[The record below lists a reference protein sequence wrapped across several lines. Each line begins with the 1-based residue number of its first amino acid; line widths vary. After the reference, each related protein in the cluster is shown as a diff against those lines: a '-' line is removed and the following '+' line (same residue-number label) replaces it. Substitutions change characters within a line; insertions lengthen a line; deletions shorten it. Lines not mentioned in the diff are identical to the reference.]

1 MARYFPTTRSR
12 VAPRPS
18 LDRWW
23 VGVVGD
29 GTSAFLA
36 AVQIASG
43 AHVGRPR
50 IGPVP
55 ESRLPAVFARLQART
70 GLPLY
75 DEAAAPMGFIDG
87 IPVPNAAA
95 LWFQP
100 VDWDNPSI

>member
-12 VAPRPS
+12 VTPHPS

-50 IGPVP
+50 IGPVS
-55 ESRLPAVFARLQART
+55 EAQLPAVFARLQART
-70 GLPLY
+70 GLPVC
-75 DEAAAPMGFIDG
+75 DEAVTPMGFIDD